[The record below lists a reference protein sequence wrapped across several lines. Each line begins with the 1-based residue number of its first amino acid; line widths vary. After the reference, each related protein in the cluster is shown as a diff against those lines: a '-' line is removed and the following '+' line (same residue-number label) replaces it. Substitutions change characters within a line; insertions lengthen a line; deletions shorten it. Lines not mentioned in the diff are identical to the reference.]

1 MPRSDIPALSIVRN
15 QTAAYTASSAAISN
29 AVGDGVSVVRLVA
42 TSACHIKVA
51 VTPVATSSDMLL
63 PANTVQYIAI
73 APGQKVAA
81 IQNSAGGTLHVTE
94 MC

>member
-1 MPRSDIPALSIVRN
+1 MSFSELPALSVVRN
-15 QTAAYTASSAAISN
+15 QTAAYTATSAAITN
-29 AVGDGVSVVRLVA
+29 AVGAGVSVVRLVA

-51 VTPVATSSDMLL
+51 VTPVATTSDMLL
-63 PANTVQYIAI
+63 PANTVEYIAI

-81 IQNSAGGTLHVTE
+81 IQNSAAGTLHVTE

>member
-1 MPRSDIPALSIVRN
+1 MPNSIIPALTIVRN
-15 QTAAYTASSAAISN
+15 QTASYTGTSAAITN
-29 AVGDGVSVVRLVA
+29 AVGDGVNVVRLVA

-51 VTPVATSSDMLL
+51 VTPVATTSDMLL
-63 PANTVQYIAI
+63 PANTVQYLAI